1 MNDLETL
8 MQKIEELRTELNVKA
23 MNASLSD
30 PEIVAASQMLD
41 ALLNEYYR
49 LIQRK
54 MHE

>member
-1 MNDLETL
+1 MNDLEKL
-8 MQKIEELRTELNVKA
+8 MQKIEELRAELNEKG

-41 ALLNEYYR
+41 ALLNEYCR

-54 MHE
+54 LK